1 MKIKVTKMGT
11 NSMAEFM
18 LHVVRWKNSAPVYL
32 HCEVSLCENNCTPTC
47 PTNRKKRETE
57 SRDQTKTRQIDQ
69 IEFSVN
75 ENNDIFDDRVTFDDL
90 NKLYNK
96 QNNAEEYEMR
106 QPASTHRS
114 RFTQMTKTTTYVWN
128 GPLFVIDINN
138 ATLRE
143 LN

>member
-1 MKIKVTKMGT
+1 MGT

-32 HCEVSLCENNCTPTC
+32 HCEVSLCKNNCTPTC

-57 SRDQTKTRQIDQ
+57 SRDQTKTSQIDQ
-69 IEFSVN
+69 NVI
-75 ENNDIFDDRVTFDDL
+75 DDSVTFEDL
-90 NKLYNK
+90 TKLYNK

-106 QPASTHRS
+106 QAASTHRS
-114 RFTQMTKTTTYVWN
+114 RFTQMTKTTTFVWN

-143 LN
+143 FD